1 MRALKELLLRGAV
14 TVLICALV
22 ALGVAGLLSLIATS
36 FQPNKQVVV
45 ETVAPTGSCRRSH
58 CRLRA
63 GGGHQLVTARA
74 Q

>member
-22 ALGVAGLLSLIATS
+22 ALSVAGLLSLIATS

-45 ETVAPTGSCRRSH
+45 EKAPTDSCRPSH
-58 CRLRA
+58 CRLKA